1 MDQFFRFHDLAVGH
15 RVKVKGKLAEDG
27 AFAALQISL
36 RPPDHHASIEGVIQ
50 EIDHQNFLLRVL
62 NREIG
67 VPANALIKDAEHQHR
82 EFKNLRVEDVV
93 KIKGVYNNNEGLVP
107 IKIKVQETMGFHI
120 DELQGAIDHIDHE
133 SRALQLAGFT
143 VAVTERTTIEGF

>member
-1 MDQFFRFHDLAVGH
+1 MDQIFRFHDLAVGH
-15 RVKVKGKLAEDG
+15 CVKVKGKLAEGG

-36 RPPDHHASIEGVIQ
+36 RPPHHHASIEGVIQ
-50 EIDHQNFLLRVL
+50 QIDHQKFSLRVL

-67 VPANALIKDAEHQHR
+67 VPENVLIKDAEHQRR

-93 KIKGVYNNNEGLVP
+93 KIKGIYTTSEGLVP
-107 IKIKVQETMGFHI
+107 MKIKVQETMGFHI
-120 DELQGAIDHIDHE
+120 DELQGAIDRIDHE

-143 VAVTERTTIEGF
+143 VAVNERTTIEGL